1 MAGAANIN
9 VPGAPNYPLP
19 GATNLGTIP
28 GGALRPGAIDQ
39 SRFQQLLLAQSQAQ
53 GQLPADPSHRQA
65 AAPVPQGGMTLD
77 DYRKLAGQPRSAAL
91 PPPPAAE
98 TPPPATLVDGIPNLT
113 AEQFAVLTGLKL
125 PDTPAMDPSAP
136 AAISP
141 AAISPAA
148 ISPAP
153 TDPMGAPTD
162 LSAATPTAPAEPAA
176 PSQIAALNALLE
188 APDAAPDLAPE
199 MAPATASHESELPDD
214 AATSTATAES
224 DDRVVWVDSM
234 PDRDDRRRMAASG
247 KQVRMRET
255 PGANELFLGPDG
267 KFGWDDALDIINP
280 LQHIPIV
287 AQIYRAVSG
296 DQAYGLSQFAG
307 AIPFGPISIASAVI
321 DTVVRSE
328 TGRDAGTDI
337 AAAILGVDNRTPEE
351 ANLHLVTQPTA
362 DMAAAPA
369 ETQPLQEAL
378 IDPGPTWMRENRAG

>member
-1 MAGAANIN
+1 MAGTANIN
-9 VPGAPNYPLP
+9 LPGAPNYPLP
-19 GATNLGTIP
+19 GVTNLGAIQ

-39 SRFQQLLLAQSQAQ
+39 GRFQQLLLAQSQAQ
-53 GQLPADPSHRQA
+53 AAGQPTVSGAPGPQA
-65 AAPVPQGGMTLD
+65 GMTLD
-77 DYRKLAGQPRSAAL
+77 DYRKLAGQPRAAVTA
-91 PPPPAAE
+91 PPPAAE

-125 PDTPAMDPSAP
+125 PETPAADPLAAP
-136 AAISP
+136 SP
-141 AAISPAA
+141 AA
-148 ISPAP
+148 
-153 TDPMGAPTD
+153 APTD
-162 LSAATPTAPAEPAA
+162 LSQPVAAPPVPAATAAASPTG
-176 PSQIAALNALLE
+176 QIAALDALLE
-188 APDAAPDLAPE
+188 EPAAIPDPAP
-199 MAPATASHESELPDD
+199 ASHETASPTTENAAA
-214 AATSTATAES
+214 AATAAA
-224 DDRVVWVDSM
+224 DDRVVWVDSV
-234 PDRDDRRRMAASG
+234 PDREDRRRIAASG
-247 KQVRMRET
+247 KQVRIRET

-351 ANLHLVTQPTA
+351 ANLHLVTEPTA

-369 ETQPLQEAL
+369 EAADLQEAV
-378 IDPGPTWMRENRAG
+378 IDPGPSWMRENRAG

>member
-1 MAGAANIN
+1 MAGTANIN

-19 GATNLGTIP
+19 GVSNLGAIQ

-53 GQLPADPSHRQA
+53 GSSPADPSFRQT
-65 AAPVPQGGMTLD
+65 AAPAPQGGLTLD

-98 TPPPATLVDGIPNLT
+98 TPPPATLIDGIPNLT
-113 AEQFAVLTGLKL
+113 AEQFAVLTGLKR
-125 PDTPAMDPSAP
+125 PDAPASDPSAP
-136 AAISP
+136 AATSP
-141 AAISPAA
+141 AA
-148 ISPAP
+148 

-162 LSAATPTAPAEPAA
+162 LSAPTSSAPAEPAA
-176 PSQIAALNALLE
+176 RSQIAALNALLD
-188 APDAAPDLAPE
+188 APDAVPDLGPDLGPDMAPDLAP
-199 MAPATASHESELPDD
+199 ATASQESELPDD
-214 AATSTATAES
+214 AATAKAAES

-234 PDRDDRRRMAASG
+234 PDRDDRRRIAASG
-247 KQVRMRET
+247 RQVRIRET

-351 ANLHLVTQPTA
+351 ANLHLVTEPAA

-369 ETQPLQEAL
+369 ESADLQEAV
-378 IDPGPTWMRENRAG
+378 IDPGPAWMRENRVG